1 MNDKTAQRFGEVF
14 RRFFE
19 TGYMDDLA
27 ELFQGESKVI
37 VYLSTAEGIV
47 YPSDISRDL
56 MISRQ
61 RVTSVLST
69 MEKKGFVSLVR
80 DPEDKRR
87 VQVKLLPKGEKSIE
101 EKRQRLEKYFTVFV
115 DALGEENLH
124 MLLDSSEKAVEA
136 LEHTMKDNSQKV

>member
-37 VYLSTAEGIV
+37 VYLSTADGIV

-87 VQVKLLPKGEKSIE
+87 VQVKLLPKGEKTIE
-101 EKRQRLEKYFTVFV
+101 EKRQRLEKY
-115 DALGEENLH
+115 
-124 MLLDSSEKAVEA
+124 LLYLLTLWEKKIFICSLTAPKK
-136 LEHTMKDNSQKV
+136 LLRRLSIQ

>member
-47 YPSDISRDL
+47 YPSDCLLYTSPSPRD
-56 MISRQ
+56 R
-61 RVTSVLST
+61 
-69 MEKKGFVSLVR
+69 G
-80 DPEDKRR
+80 
-87 VQVKLLPKGEKSIE
+87 
-101 EKRQRLEKYFTVFV
+101 
-115 DALGEENLH
+115 
-124 MLLDSSEKAVEA
+124 
-136 LEHTMKDNSQKV
+136 

>member
-37 VYLSTAEGIV
+37 VYLSTAEGI
-47 YPSDISRDL
+47 DL

-61 RVTSVLST
+61 RATSVLSA

-101 EKRQRLEKYFTVFV
+101 EKQQRLEKYFSVFV
-115 DALGEENLH
+115 DALGEENLKN
-124 MLLDSSEKAVEA
+124 LLDSSEKAVEA
-136 LEHTMKDNSQKV
+136 LEHTMKGNSQKV

>member
-101 EKRQRLEKYFTVFV
+101 EKQQRLENISACSLTHWVRKISKTSLT
-115 DALGEENLH
+115 APKKLSRHLNI
-124 MLLDSSEKAVEA
+124 
-136 LEHTMKDNSQKV
+136 Q

>member
-87 VQVKLLPKGEKSIE
+87 VQVKLK
-101 EKRQRLEKYFTVFV
+101 
-115 DALGEENLH
+115 N
-124 MLLDSSEKAVEA
+124 LLDSSEKAVEA
-136 LEHTMKDNSQKV
+136 LEHTMKGNSQKV

>member
-1 MNDKTAQRFGEVF
+1 MNDKTTQRFGEVF

-101 EKRQRLEKYFTVFV
+101 ESSGVLKNISLYLLTLWEKKIFICSLIALKKLLRRL
-115 DALGEENLH
+115 NI
-124 MLLDSSEKAVEA
+124 
-136 LEHTMKDNSQKV
+136 Q

>member
-1 MNDKTAQRFGEVF
+1 
-14 RRFFE
+14 
-19 TGYMDDLA
+19 MDDLA

-61 RVTSVLST
+61 RATSVLST

-101 EKRQRLEKYFTVFV
+101 EKQQRLENISACSLTHWVRKISKTSLT
-115 DALGEENLH
+115 APKKLSRHLNI
-124 MLLDSSEKAVEA
+124 
-136 LEHTMKDNSQKV
+136 Q

>member
-61 RVTSVLST
+61 RATSVLSA
-69 MEKKGFVSLVR
+69 MEKKGFV
-80 DPEDKRR
+80 KRR

-101 EKRQRLEKYFTVFV
+101 EKQQRLEKYFSVFV
-115 DALGEENLH
+115 DALGEENLKN
-124 MLLDSSEKAVEA
+124 LLDSSEKAVEA
-136 LEHTMKDNSQKV
+136 LEHTMKGNSQKI